1 LHPKETGMKRI
12 ILILS
17 AIAMLSMTALPVL
30 AQEPLPP
37 DPTLSGRFTA
47 EPLGEFIIFDAVV
60 LRPLGLVS
68 MGVGAIGAG
77 IAAPWAA
84 SSNSQARVD
93 RELIQK
99 PYDYTFCRP
108 LGDIDF

>member
-1 LHPKETGMKRI
+1 MKKI
-12 ILILS
+12 ILILT
-17 AIAMLSMTALPVL
+17 AIALLSMTALPVL

-47 EPLGEFIIFDAVV
+47 QPLGEFIIFDAFV
-60 LRPLGLVS
+60 LRPLGLAA
-68 MGVGAIGAG
+68 MAIGAG
-77 IAAPWAA
+77 SSYVALPWAIP
-84 SSNSQARVD
+84 SHSEDRVQ
-93 RELIQK
+93 RELLQK